1 MRVNA
6 EPFTPTI
13 YFAASWRDAAS
24 IRRELNKRSIP
35 RMITS
40 LPTGEVAFLFPDL
53 PVHQYIQ
60 VRQIFGMHGVPL
72 SIVEPTPI
80 VQE

>member
-1 MRVNA
+1 MNA
-6 EPFTPTI
+6 EPITPTFF
-13 YFAASWRDAAS
+13 FAVSWRKAAA

-40 LPTGEVAFLFPDL
+40 LPSGEVAFLFPDL
-53 PVHQYIQ
+53 PVHLYVR

>member
-6 EPFTPTI
+6 EPITPTF
-13 YFAASWRDAAS
+13 YFAVSWRKAAA

-40 LPTGEVAFLFPDL
+40 LPSGEVAFLFPDL
-53 PVHQYIQ
+53 PVHLYVR